1 MTNNPADNQSPQGAV
16 VVTRSVT
23 IPATE
28 LTWRY
33 SASGGPG
40 GQHANT
46 SNTKVEVVWDID
58 ASEAI
63 NETQRARLVE
73 KLGTVLR
80 IAVTDER
87 SQLRNRSI
95 AEQRLKDR
103 VAKALVIERPR
114 KATKPSKGAKERRL
128 KDKSEQSERKAGR
141 RTTSPHDE

>member
-1 MTNNPADNQSPQGAV
+1 M
-16 VVTRSVT
+16 VTRSVT

>member
-1 MTNNPADNQSPQGAV
+1 MVS
-16 VVTRSVT
+16 RSVT
-23 IPATE
+23 IPSTE

-46 SNTKVEVVWDID
+46 ANTKAEVVWDIET
-58 ASEAI
+58 SEAI

-73 KLGTVLR
+73 KLGPVLR

-87 SQLRNRSI
+87 SQLRNRTI

-114 KATKPSKGAKERRL
+114 KPTKPSKGAKERRL
-128 KDKSEQSERKAGR
+128 KDKSEHSERKAGR